1 MKFKKTII
9 APLIVASIVV
19 TNFGSAFARI
29 RGASPNEIS
38 EFKILEVTSEP
49 TDTDSQKDLEIIF
62 KSEGTTKNSSPNLP
76 QTVQISVPKTTIP
89 SSPNK
94 NEGISNITYG
104 LNNVVTTVVHHPFNT
119 IFVSWGVG
127 LLARLLTGIPIGCGF
142 KIGFILT
149 LAGSYLEGHLT
160 GSDAS

>member
-49 TDTDSQKDLEIIF
+49 TDTDFQKDLEIIF
-62 KSEGTTKNSSPNLP
+62 KSEDTTKNSSPNLSK
-76 QTVQISVPKTTIP
+76 TVKISVPKKAIP
-89 SSPNK
+89 SSPQK
-94 NEGISNITYG
+94 DESVSRAVYG
-104 LNNVVTTVVHHPFNT
+104 LNNVFKAVIHHPFNT
-119 IFVSWGVG
+119 AFATLCVNLPIKYLTHIPAYFRLG
-127 LLARLLTGIPIGCGF
+127 LS
-142 KIGFILT
+142 FIIT
-149 LAGSYLEGHLT
+149 LAGSFLDGYVNGPVK
-160 GSDAS
+160 